1 MQNELKIVRELMLEL
16 DNLDIPMKEDIYT
29 LFEIYEIF
37 KKAQDINRKALA
49 ALDKVEKQGFEVAP
63 STRYNEY
70 MLKTYKNSEDIK
82 IIHNK
87 PDDRQLVEAKQS
99 VKIIRRLYHFIDDQS
114 KISCIAAA
122 LEWLAQNNFEII
134 YYSRPVSNNP
144 HYPNLEF
151 IAQNKEGISEEKY
164 REFKEWERFPL
175 NKISAYE
182 KAKLKG
188 E

>member
-1 MQNELKIVRELMLEL
+1 MQKELKIVREALEFYSK
-16 DNLDIPMKEDIYT
+16 IPGKDTAYEDWYDD
-29 LFEIYEIF
+29 EG
-37 KKAQDINRKALA
+37 KKASEAIA
-49 ALDKVEKQGFEVAP
+49 ALDRLVQKTGENEQRIEVC
-63 STRYNEY
+63 SSGE
-70 MLKTYKNSEDIK
+70 
-82 IIHNK
+82 H
-87 PDDRQLVEAKQS
+87 RQLVEAKQS

-175 NKISAYE
+175 NEISAYE